1 MEVRRSRVWREF
13 VMAQFPGAEG
23 KRSGAQFQIVT
34 PAGEVIGAGNSPMGA
49 WHDAFNR
56 IGGTAD
62 VERSFTPARSVV
74 EIVDHTPA
82 SPKAVELASTV
93 TAAYVPATDPT
104 FYVDPKLEGLF
115 GHISSASPEPQNV
128 MLIGP
133 HGCGKTETALQYAAR
148 TGKPLLVMDCAHTR
162 EGYLWWGRMHVN
174 NGTTFFKPSDFFK
187 AVEAGNHV
195 ILLDELNRVDS
206 SILSPL
212 MPLLDGRRATHVPD
226 TDHILRVGPGT
237 VFFATMNE
245 GSQYTGTSALDAAI
259 QDRFSY
265 RVEVDYL
272 SKEQEVKVLVERT
285 GIKKPEAT
293 KLVSLAN
300 AVRKKAV
307 GYGATLST
315 TISTRQLIA
324 TANLFKSMG
333 LNALDYSIAS
343 HFSADGGSDSERRQV
358 LQMIQGKFGA
368 GAEAEGV
375 EVAV

>member
-13 VMAQFPGAEG
+13 VMAQSPGAVG
-23 KRSGAQFQIVT
+23 VKAGDCFNIIGADG
-34 PAGEVIGAGNSPMGA
+34 AVIGSGRSPMGA

-56 IGGTAD
+56 IGGTEETVRGFRVPEATTPAEEI
-62 VERSFTPARSVV
+62 VERTPAAPV
-74 EIVDHTPA
+74 TA
-82 SPKAVELASTV
+82 ALASTV
-93 TAAYVPATDPT
+93 SAAYTPVQDPT
-104 FYVDPKLEGLF
+104 FYIDPKLEGLF
-115 GHISSASPEPQNV
+115 GHIQASAPEPQNI

-174 NGTTFFKPSDFFK
+174 NGTTYFKPSDFFK

-226 TDHILRVGPGT
+226 TDHILKVGPGT

-272 SKEQEVKVLVERT
+272 DKDQEVKVVASRT
-285 GIKKPEAT
+285 GVTKADAT
-293 KLVSLAN
+293 KLVALAN

-324 TANLFKSMG
+324 TAKLFKTMG
-333 LNALDYSIAS
+333 VNALDYSIAS
-343 HFSADGGSDSERRQV
+343 HFSADGGADSERRQV
-358 LQMIQGKFGA
+358 LTMIQGKFGA
-368 GAEAEGV
+368 EAVAEA
-375 EVAV
+375 

>member
-13 VMAQFPGAEG
+13 VTSQFPGAVGRRAGDRFEIVAGGDVLGEG
-23 KRSGAQFQIVT
+23 G
-34 PAGEVIGAGNSPMGA
+34 SPMGA

-56 IGGTAD
+56 IGGTDD
-62 VERSFTPARSVV
+62 VERSFKAPEAPAVEIIGRTPA
-74 EIVDHTPA
+74 TPA
-82 SPKAVELASTV
+82 AVALASTV
-93 TAAYVPATDPT
+93 SAAYVPVQDAT
-104 FYVDPKLEGLF
+104 FYLDPKLTGLF
-115 GHISSASPEPQNV
+115 AHIQNSAPEPQNV

-174 NGTTFFKPSDFFK
+174 NGTTYFKPSDFFK

-272 SKEQEVKVLVERT
+272 GKDQEVKVIAERT
-285 GIKKPEAT
+285 GLGKADAT

-333 LNALDYSIAS
+333 VNALDYSIAS
-343 HFSADGGSDSERRQV
+343 HFSADGGADSERRQV
-358 LQMIQGKFGA
+358 LTMIQGKFGA
-368 GAEAEGV
+368 EAPAEA
-375 EVAV
+375 